1 MIRAMF
7 ALVAGTLAFAAGA
20 CSATWAQD
28 TARPAGLRIGMLGAG
43 PAIEGASA
51 IERAYA
57 QALGM
62 PVTVFAA
69 PDFPTLIEAQ
79 VRSDID
85 YAIYSAS
92 AYAVAWKL
100 CGCIEPLVAPSG
112 RDGASGVKAVLIRRK
127 GASGPGTSTVS
138 SGPRDDVGV
147 LSLWGAEEASAPTS
161 GASTSEAEKAFL
173 AGETQELVGWVV
185 DRAVGGPDLASG
197 TLGRLTAAGLDP
209 QEVEIAW
216 RSDTLRFGPHA
227 VRKDLPGDL
236 KTRLRNFLV
245 ELRPSEPDLYEYL
258 EAERQGGF
266 VRVSP
271 DDYMPAVALVEAIR
285 KR

>member
-1 MIRAMF
+1 MIRTIF
-7 ALVAGTLAFAAGA
+7 ALVAGALAFAAGPCA
-20 CSATWAQD
+20 SAWAQD

-69 PDFPTLIEAQ
+69 PDYPTLIEAQ

-92 AYAVAWKL
+92 AYAVASKL

-112 RDGASGVKAVLIRRK
+112 QDGANGVKAVLIRRK
-127 GASGPGTSTVS
+127 GAIAPDATAGASK
-138 SGPRDDVGV
+138 PRDDVGV
-147 LSLWGAEEASAPTS
+147 LSLAEAEERTAPPDTAIASDAERAFVS
-161 GASTSEAEKAFL
+161 GESE
-173 AGETQELVGWVV
+173 ELLGWVM
-185 DRAVGGPDLASG
+185 DRPVGGPDLASG
-197 TLGRLTAAGLDP
+197 TFARLSAAGVDP
-209 QEVEIAW
+209 QEVEIVW
-216 RSDTLRFGPHA
+216 TSDTLRFGPHA
-227 VRKDLPGDL
+227 VRKTLPDDM
-236 KTRLRNFLV
+236 KVRLRDFLV
-245 ELRPSEPDLYEYL
+245 NLKLAEPDLYDFL